1 MVIGKQL
8 SHYKI
13 IGDLGRGGMGE
24 VYLARDLLLNRE
36 VAIKILPTSLM
47 QSDPSSHQRFVQ
59 EAVLAALALFF
70 FDCSSR

>member
-47 QSDPSSHQRFVQ
+47 QSDPSLKF
-59 EAVLAALALFF
+59 L
-70 FDCSSR
+70 SRKTDIPC